1 MIFNPA
7 PAVCICSHRS
17 TSGIIPVRWTAPEGL
32 TSQKFSAASDVW
44 SFGIVCVE
52 ILQDGTTPYPQMKSN
67 PEVMAFVNNA
77 KVHPHPAGCTDQ
89 VYSELR
95 RCFSFKPEARPSFAE
110 LNEFFVAL
118 VATYSSAR
126 FNMPSGGPRTVRSFE
141 DQNQHILSLLHG
153 HTDGN
158 PTLFEELREDGDITI
173 DETYNTS
180 EYMQLGDKRKA
191 SVARENQ
198 IVGGLNGLQIS
209 TKLRQAVEALD
220 LGALKYHEQF
230 EKWRS
235 NDRQND
241 SLVKLK
247 GVVSTVKARFT
258 AQNESHDQPNPWRK
272 DGITTIS
279 KRFLTRMI
287 TVYNGTGAKYDVVV
301 DPLADVVA
309 ACDRIVARF
318 GVRVKLVPGPPK
330 TEERIMEKARDGDG
344 NYAAIRDVGRLSLI
358 IEDILLMP
366 DVVAALC
373 GCQDFEVSRIKNRL
387 DPDHTIGYRDV
398 QLLVREPKGKW
409 LVEVQVIPK
418 EMYELKQTDGYTKY
432 RFILE
437 ACKRAKAMAEIPTAL
452 KYREQLNKWRS
463 SASQHNGSTHDMPQS
478 PRFLNSTSTSTSTS
492 SNPWQT
498 QGSVGASS
506 NSTVPEPISATA
518 NRVTSTTNP
527 AYAHHTSAET
537 SKGVDWHQN
546 LLSDHTSAESSSGVD
561 MFSGLPG
568 AVPPATIAWL

>member
-1 MIFNPA
+1 MFNPA
-7 PAVCICSHRS
+7 PAVCICAHRS

-32 TSQKFSAASDVW
+32 TSQKFSTASDVW

-77 KVHPHPAGCTDQ
+77 KVHPQPAGCTDQ

-95 RCFSFKPEARPSFAE
+95 RCFSFAPEARPSFAE
-110 LNEFFVAL
+110 LNEFFMAL
-118 VATYSSAR
+118 VATDSSAR
-126 FNMPSGGPRTVRSFE
+126 SNMPSGGPKSAE
-141 DQNQHILSLLHG
+141 DQNQHFLSLLHG
-153 HTDGN
+153 HTAGN
-158 PTLFEELREDGDITI
+158 PTVFEELREDGDITT
-173 DETYNTS
+173 DDTYNTS

-191 SVARENQ
+191 SIERENR
-198 IVGGLNGLQIS
+198 IVGGLDGLQIS

-220 LGALKYHEQF
+220 RGALKYHEQF
-230 EKWRS
+230 EEWRS

-241 SLVKLK
+241 SLVKLR
-247 GVVSTVKARFT
+247 GVVSTVKAKFKVR
-258 AQNESHDQPNPWRK
+258 NEAHDQPNPWRK
-272 DGITTIS
+272 NGITISS
-279 KRFLTRMI
+279 KRYLTRMI

-309 ACDRIVARF
+309 ACDCIVARF
-318 GVRVKLVPGPPK
+318 GVGVKLVPGPPK

-358 IEDILLMP
+358 IEDIVLMP

-387 DPDHTIGYRDV
+387 DPDHTNGYRDV

-418 EMYELKQTDGYTKY
+418 EMYELKNKDGYTKY

-437 ACKRAKAMAEIPTAL
+437 ACKRAK
-452 KYREQLNKWRS
+452 RQQ
-463 SASQHNGSTHDMPQS
+463 ASRVSFST
-478 PRFLNSTSTSTSTS
+478 
-492 SNPWQT
+492 
-498 QGSVGASS
+498 GA
-506 NSTVPEPISATA
+506 TI
-518 NRVTSTTNP
+518 TNP
-527 AYAHHTSAET
+527 TYAHHTSAET
-537 SKGVDWHQN
+537 SEGVDSHYN
-546 LLSDHTSAESSSGVD
+546 LLSDHTSAETSSGVD
-561 MFSGLPG
+561 MHSGLLG
-568 AVPPATIAWL
+568 AVPPATMVWL